1 MRNWR
6 KLFILGILTL
16 LVSNLMTPLTLRA
29 ENAADQNDGEP
40 EGEVIKVS
48 FPISPGSVSYT
59 HLLHNAGHHPRGL
72 QSEAGH
78 GSGGV
83 RQRDQYTL

>member
-29 ENAADQNDGEP
+29 ENTADQNDGEP
-40 EGEVIKVS
+40 ECEVIKVS
-48 FPISPGSVSYT
+48 FPISPGLNEVYEDGT
-59 HLLHNAGHHPRGL
+59 YGGLVYDWLHEIA
-72 QSEAGH
+72 
-78 GSGGV
+78 
-83 RQRDQYTL
+83 

>member
-16 LVSNLMTPLTLRA
+16 LVSNLMTPLTLFA

-40 EGEVIKVS
+40 EGEVIKA
-48 FPISPGSVSYT
+48 VSYT
-59 HLLHNAGHHPRGL
+59 HLILIPLYPFHTVPTRP
-72 QSEAGH
+72 
-78 GSGGV
+78 V
-83 RQRDQYTL
+83 VIK

>member
-48 FPISPGSVSYT
+48 FPISPGLNEVYEDGT
-59 HLLHNAGHHPRGL
+59 YGGLVYDWLH
-72 QSEAGH
+72 
-78 GSGGV
+78 
-83 RQRDQYTL
+83 

>member
-1 MRNWR
+1 MRNWW

-16 LVSNLMTPLTLRA
+16 LVSNLMTPLTLFA

-48 FPISPGSVSYT
+48 FPISPGLNEVYEDGT
-59 HLLHNAGHHPRGL
+59 YGGL
-72 QSEAGH
+72 ISRLAA
-78 GSGGV
+78 
-83 RQRDQYTL
+83 